1 MDIFDRLDYYEQKQL
16 VYLYWKFHNNP
27 ACRKQR
33 INPQLFDKL
42 IFGII
47 SGNYLALPTIKSKIW
62 YIIHISPAIKDTILY
77 SPFQNVVL
85 GRLYNLLHWVIKRY
99 N

>member
-1 MDIFDRLDYYEQKQL
+1 MDIFDRLDYYDKKQI
-16 VYLYWKFHNNP
+16 VYLHWKFHNNS

-47 SGNYLALPTIKSKIW
+47 SGSYLALPEIKSKIW
-62 YIIHISPAIKDTILY
+62 YRILLTSAVKDITLY
-77 SPFQNVVL
+77 FPFQYVVL
-85 GRLYNLLHWVIKRY
+85 GRLYNSLHWIIKL
-99 N
+99 